1 MTVGRLG
8 PVLVAGALLA
18 AACST
23 SDGSDAA
30 VTTLSA
36 ATGATAVTPPST
48 TPPSTT
54 PSTTP
59 GDTTVGSTTAVDT
72 TAVVTTASST
82 IAPSTD
88 SVAPAT
94 GDLSE
99 EEVAEIERALDDL
112 DLLLS
117 EIDRQLSGI

>member
-36 ATGATAVTPPST
+36 ATGATAVTPL
-48 TPPSTT
+48 
-54 PSTTP
+54 STTP